1 MTDEPRMTSEKPL
14 YLAPKARTGNGLGY
28 VNRPEAAMRGEPECI
43 GPAILDG
50 YAESNELRYSQRH
63 ALEVAQ
69 QRHVRKELTVEA
81 RIRDVERRAKQSHRD
96 LHSDIRLMRRM
107 LDRSNAGGRKPSASL
122 IRRLEA
128 IEASLDGI
136 S

>member
-69 QRHVRKELTVEA
+69 QRVTRRHLNTED
-81 RIRDVERRAKQSHRD
+81 RIRDAERRAKHAHRN
-96 LHSDIRLMRRM
+96 LTHEFHVLRQM
-107 LDRSNAGGRKPSASL
+107 LNRASKGGRKPPESAL
-122 IRRLEA
+122 GKLER
-128 IEASLDGI
+128 IEADLDGV